1 LQIPSNMKNIAKR
14 RSRRKWKKNEPVGS
28 LPRRLKRR
36 SMRNW
41 QAVWRAKQQ
50 LGRAK
55 LEKMHKISLPT
66 TVLDHCSITQT
77 SRSMK
82 KISISNCATQVD
94 DMDSD
99 ANSVGSD
106 ASTDD
111 EMVSGFQRV
120 PSDDDAEG
128 GWGND
133 SNTDSDNDIYVNDSD
148 SDDDGFRG
156 GKVRGEAYEEAKSI
170 ERQARKKAKK
180 SKTKKKSS
188 KKQKKNIMYEADGY
202 GLEGA
207 DPKSASSSKKRK
219 EIARMSLGDRMKME
233 KEKSGI
239 VGETKRMNV
248 KGDGITK
255 EVSYIPKDVQ
265 RKREQE
271 AMKMNGEDGEKKR
284 RKRRGIKELGFK
296 TPFKNRM

>member
-1 LQIPSNMKNIAKR
+1 MEEKRASRIAP
-14 RSRRKWKKNEPVGS
+14 KKVKKTVNSELADRLESKAAVGKGKSGKVAQSLLADDRFGS
-28 LPRRLKRR
+28 LFDNPDFQIDEEDINFKL
-36 SMRNW
+36 RNPSGV
-41 QAVWRAKQQ
+41 QAAKMAQ
-50 LGRAK
+50 
-55 LEKMHKISLPT
+55 
-66 TVLDHCSITQT
+66 D
-77 SRSMK
+77 
-82 KISISNCATQVD
+82 D

-111 EMVSGFQRV
+111 DMVSGFQRI
-120 PSDDDAEG
+120 PIDDEAEG

-133 SNTDSDNDIYVNDSD
+133 SNTDSDNDVYVHDSD

-156 GKVRGEAYEEAKSI
+156 GKVRGEAHEETKSI
-170 ERQARKKAKK
+170 ERQLRKKAKK
-180 SKTKKKSS
+180 SKIKKKAS

-207 DPKSASSSKKRK
+207 DLNSSSSSKKRK
-219 EIARMSLGDRMKME
+219 EIARMSLGERMKLE

-239 VGETKRMNV
+239 VGETKRMNM
-248 KGDGITK
+248 KGDGITR
-255 EVSYIPKDVQ
+255 EVTYIPKDIQ

-271 AMKMNGEDGEKKR
+271 AMKMAGDDGEKKR

-296 TPFKNRM
+296 TPFKHKM